1 MVTDIGAGGAA
12 NRQQVTI
19 MRRVYRQYGAEGAAV
34 TGAKFEQA
42 AALLVLTL
50 ALECHVACCKSRGS
64 GR

>member
-1 MVTDIGAGGAA
+1 
-12 NRQQVTI
+12 